1 MLSRGRPTAFT
12 LVRQALSSRRFDRF
26 RVLEVEHDPPGAEAR
41 RPNRDL
47 PCHTRMRHFIVSG
60 ISP

>member
-12 LVRQALSSRRFDRF
+12 LFRQALSSRRFDRF
-26 RVLEVEHDPPGAEAR
+26 RVLEVEHDPPGAEAC

-47 PCHTRMRHFIVSG
+47 PCHAWMRH
-60 ISP
+60 